1 MQIDMW
7 AAHWLP
13 KQAQHLVQVLFTC
26 KESCAQ
32 NVFVQGTLVTVVV
45 EVESEGILVAMKG
58 EATVVVGERLPR

>member
-1 MQIDMW
+1 M
-7 AAHWLP
+7 
-13 KQAQHLVQVLFTC
+13 QVLFTC